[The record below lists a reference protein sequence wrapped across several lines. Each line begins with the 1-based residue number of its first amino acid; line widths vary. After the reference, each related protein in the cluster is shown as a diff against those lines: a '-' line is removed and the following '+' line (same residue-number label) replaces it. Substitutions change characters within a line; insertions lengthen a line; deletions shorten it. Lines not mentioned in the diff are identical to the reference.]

1 MPDMY
6 FELFRRTQVFDR
18 LGSQQD
24 LLRIGNIDLFSALSH
39 GKFKQKA
46 KIITFFDIR
55 IETTNL
61 DAVC

>member
-1 MPDMY
+1 MY

-39 GKFKQKA
+39 GEFKQKA
-46 KIITFFDIR
+46 KIITFFDMR
-55 IETTNL
+55 VETTNL
-61 DAVC
+61 DAMC